1 MLREHALTKQKY
13 YCRWGCLAVAR
24 MALIAAIL
32 SMCAVAEG
40 QISVSPLILDDIT
53 VFPGSVK
60 TIFLVVGSTAG
71 SDQDCVVSVSG
82 MRIAEGGLPSPADD
96 APRSC
101 ADWITVNPAAFTLS
115 PGESKRIV
123 LQVRVPKDTV
133 GGYYALISCTA
144 TGQEA
149 GDAEGEGR
157 VQAGIRFRHRNLVP
171 LLLAVPGSNMQA
183 IIDGAAPTFSKAPD
197 GDGYTIQLP
206 LRNRGNTHARIT
218 GSFEISTESGQSLEK
233 FEMGSGRGLLLP
245 EHERLFESKS
255 NVNLADGVY
264 RAQVRLDLD
273 KSSRPMEKAFSFY
286 VEKGQPR
293 VAEISDEL
301 RTKLTSQSSGFIV
314 TPSQITMASRPG
326 GRRTEALEVVNLTEN
341 ELTLIARTG
350 EWLRTSSNT
359 DLIPDGAPAHKR
371 SGLNFLTLRQPEVV
385 LPPNGRRR
393 VPLLASIPSNA
404 TGEVYAALYFDRQDR
419 ELDQTPQARIR
430 RGAMVRIQAEG
441 TGQRDAELAAFEANR
456 DTKGA
461 TIFTVQYRNT
471 GDLSFTPEAVF
482 IIRKEGSNETVE
494 SIRAKIPVSYIQ
506 AGGEG
511 VLKEEWAKVVDPG
524 KYTAELTFRFD
535 SNKPPLVKRT
545 DFVVQKA
552 GESPVTTSAESKK

>member
-1 MLREHALTKQKY
+1 MI
-13 YCRWGCLAVAR
+13 AV
-24 MALIAAIL
+24 IL

-40 QISVSPLILDDIT
+40 QISVAPLVLDDIT

-60 TIFLVVGSTAG
+60 TIFLVVGSKG
-71 SDQDCVVSVSG
+71 EGNQDCVVSVSG
-82 MRIAEGGLPSPADD
+82 MRVVEGGLPSPADD

-101 ADWITVNPAAFTLS
+101 ADWITVRPATFKLS
-115 PGESKRIV
+115 PGQGKRIV
-123 LQVRVPKDTV
+123 LQVRVPRGTV

-149 GDAEGEGR
+149 GDAEAQGR
-157 VQAGIRFRHRNLVP
+157 LQAGIRFRYRNLVP
-171 LLLAVPGSNMQA
+171 FLLAVPGSNMQA
-183 IIDGAAPTFSKAPD
+183 IIDGAAPMFYKAPD
-197 GDGYTIQLP
+197 GDGYTIKLA

-218 GSFEISTESGQSLEK
+218 GSFDIRTESGRSLEK

-255 NVNLADGVY
+255 NMNLADGVY

-273 KSSRPMEKAFSFY
+273 KSNRPMEKAFSFY

-301 RTKLTSQSSGFIV
+301 RTKLSSQSSGFIV
-314 TPSQITMASRPG
+314 TPRQITMASRPG
-326 GRRTEALEVVNLTEN
+326 GRRTEAVEVVNLTEN
-341 ELTLIARTG
+341 ELTLIARMG
-350 EWLRTSSNT
+350 EWVRTSSNT
-359 DLIPDGAPAHKR
+359 DLIPDSSPAHKR
-371 SGLNFLTLRQPEVV
+371 SGLNFLTLRQTEVI

-393 VPLLASIPSNA
+393 VPILASIPSNA
-404 TGEVYAALYFDRQDR
+404 TGEVYAALYFNRRDR

-441 TGQRDAELAAFEANR
+441 TGQCDAELAAFEANR

-471 GDLSFTPEAVF
+471 GNLSFAPEAVF

-494 SIRAKIPVSYIQ
+494 SIRAKISTSYVQ

-511 VLKEEWAKVVDPG
+511 VLKQEWAKVVDPG

-545 DFVVQKA
+545 DFVVPNA
-552 GESPVTTSAESKK
+552 SESSVTTTAESKK

>member
-1 MLREHALTKQKY
+1 
-13 YCRWGCLAVAR
+13 

-60 TIFLVVGSTAG
+60 TIFLVVGNTSKST
-71 SDQDCVVSVSG
+71 QDCTVSVSG
-82 MRIAEGGLPSPADD
+82 MRVAEGGLPSPADD

-101 ADWITVNPAAFTLS
+101 ADWITVKPAAFTLS
-115 PGESKRIV
+115 PGQGKRIV
-123 LQVRVPKDTV
+123 LQVRAPRNTV

-144 TGQEA
+144 TGQEG
-149 GDAEGEGR
+149 GDAEGQGR

-171 LLLAVPGSNMQA
+171 FLLAVPGSNMQA
-183 IIDGAAPTFSKAPD
+183 IIDGAAPMFSKAPD
-197 GDGYTIQLP
+197 GDGYTIKLA

-218 GSFEISTESGQSLEK
+218 GSFAIRTESGRSLDK

-245 EHERLFESKS
+245 EHERVFESKS

-301 RTKLTSQSSGFIV
+301 RTKLASQSSGFIV
-314 TPSQITMASRPG
+314 TPRQITMASRPG
-326 GRRTEALEVVNLTEN
+326 GRRTEAVEVVNLTEN
-341 ELTLIARTG
+341 ELTLMARTG
-350 EWLRTSSNT
+350 EWLRTRSNT
-359 DLIPDGAPAHKR
+359 DLIPDGTPAHKR

-404 TGEVYAALYFDRQDR
+404 TGEVYAALYFDRRDR

-441 TGQRDAELAAFEANR
+441 TGQRDAELTAFEAKR

-461 TIFTVQYRNT
+461 TIFNIEYRNT

-482 IIRKEGSNETVE
+482 IIREEGSNDTVE
-494 SIRAKIPVSYIQ
+494 RIRAKIPVSYVQ
-506 AGGEG
+506 AGGAG
-511 VLKEEWAKVVDPG
+511 VLKQEWAKIVDPG

-535 SNKPPLVKRT
+535 ENKPPLVKRT
-545 DFVVQKA
+545 KFVVPKTGKSVEEITVQ
-552 GESPVTTSAESKK
+552 SKK